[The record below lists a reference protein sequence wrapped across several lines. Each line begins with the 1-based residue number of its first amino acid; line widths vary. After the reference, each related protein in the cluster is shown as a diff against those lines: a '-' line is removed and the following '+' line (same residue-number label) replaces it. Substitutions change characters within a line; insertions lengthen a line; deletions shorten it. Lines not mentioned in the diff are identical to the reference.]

1 MKLINRITLALALL
15 LVSVPGYGN
24 QRRTDMTG
32 ERRQQL
38 IDSLENQ
45 IKISTGPR
53 ERLRLIYDIYDLS
66 LPKDRAN
73 NADRLYQAA
82 SAARD
87 TAAMLDALRN
97 RALRWNYNDSAQEII
112 QKTAEMMPSSPSQR
126 ETVTFIR
133 LARARTAARTLKDSI
148 RSEKLHQLVM
158 GFSNDSQVD
167 VYRRIELVGI
177 LITFLSDGVAGQLLF
192 DYLNDMDHILQ
203 TLPDTGSGS
212 LRSLFYTTAGNSAT
226 LGMRHKEAIEYLE
239 KRLKIIDKLEED
251 HHKNGRKYRN
261 YDTDRYL
268 VYRLMLMNYP
278 ALTSKEVEYYHNKV
292 LELAEQNAEVDKE
305 RSDKQISTGFYLL
318 SQGQYAP
325 AVAHFMTAAQKCKNN
340 YKEPMILKGL
350 IEAAQKA
357 GDKDALIYAYS
368 RYIHIHDQH
377 DAAMESDRFLE
388 QQVMHDVNE
397 LRSANVSLASDI
409 HNTELDKR
417 NTIITIS
424 AISIGALFVLLVC
437 LFISLAKAR
446 KLAKVQSRLNK
457 QLTEERETMRQ
468 TETMLIAARDKAQ
481 KAEKRSSEFIT
492 IFSHEISEPVNALIG
507 YSQLIVDSVDGK
519 RRAIMDR
526 FIKIIELNGEL
537 LKTLVND
544 VLDASEIENSQVVLK
559 YYTMGMNDMIHYATE
574 SLSAKPRPG
583 VALDVR
589 PMAGTDP
596 NAVIETDSVRCG
608 QVLINLIG
616 NAVKFTEK
624 GTITVEYGVDKDSN
638 MAQFVVTDTGP
649 GIPPD
654 KADIIFNRFEKLSKI
669 TRGIGLGLNIARK
682 VARIL
687 GGDVVLD
694 TGYTHGAR
702 FVFTL
707 PLKINEE
714 QRQFGNMD
722 E

>member
-1 MKLINRITLALALL
+1 MRFFNIVVAAVAVM
-15 LVSVPGYGN
+15 LVSMPGYGN

-32 ERRQQL
+32 QRRQEL
-38 IDSLENQ
+38 LDSLEGRL
-45 IKISTGPR
+45 KTTTGLR
-53 ERLRLIYDIYDLS
+53 ERLRIVYDIYDLS
-66 LPKDRAN
+66 LPKDRAK

-97 RALRWNYNDSAQEII
+97 RALRWNHNDSAQKVI
-112 QKTAEMMPSSPSQR
+112 QKTAEMMPLSPMQR

-133 LARARTAARTLKDSI
+133 LSRARTAARTLKDSV
-148 RSEKLHQLVM
+148 RSDKLHELVM
-158 GFSNDSQVD
+158 NFSNDNQVD
-167 VYRRIELVGI
+167 VYRRIELVGT
-177 LITFLSDGVAGQLLF
+177 LIMFLSDGVAGQLLF
-192 DYLNDMDHILQ
+192 DYLDDMDHILQ

-226 LGMRHKEAIEYLE
+226 LGMRHKEAVEYLE

-251 HHKNGRKYRN
+251 HHRNGRVYRN

-278 ALTSKEVEYYHNKV
+278 ALTAQEVEYYHNKI

-318 SQGQYAP
+318 SQGNYSQAIS
-325 AVAHFMTAAQKCKNN
+325 HFMTAAQKSKDN

-350 IEAAQKA
+350 IEAATKV

-368 RYIHIHDQH
+368 RYILIHDRH
-377 DAAMESDRFLE
+377 DAAMETDRLLE

-397 LRSANVSLASDI
+397 LRSTNVSLASDI
-409 HNTELDKR
+409 HNTELNKR

-424 AISIGALFVLLVC
+424 AISVGALFVLLVC

-446 KLAKVQSRLNK
+446 KLAKQQSRLNK

-468 TETMLIAARDKAQ
+468 TEKMLIAARDKAQ

-492 IFSHEISEPVNALIG
+492 IFSHEISEPMNALIG

-519 RRAIMDR
+519 RRNIMDR

-537 LKTLVND
+537 LKTLLND

-559 YYTMGMNDMIHYATE
+559 YYTVGMNDMIHYATE
-574 SLSAKPRPG
+574 SLSEKPRPG
-583 VALDVR
+583 VTMDIR

-624 GTITVEYGVDKDSN
+624 GTITVEYGVEKAHN
-638 MAQFVVTDTGP
+638 TATFTVTDTGP
-649 GIPPD
+649 GIPND
-654 KADIIFNRFEKLSKI
+654 KAGIIFNQFEKLSKI

-694 TGYTHGAR
+694 TTYTRGAK
-702 FVFTL
+702 FVFTV
-707 PLKINEE
+707 PLKINEQ
-714 QRQFGNMD
+714 QRQFGSM
-722 E
+722 EE